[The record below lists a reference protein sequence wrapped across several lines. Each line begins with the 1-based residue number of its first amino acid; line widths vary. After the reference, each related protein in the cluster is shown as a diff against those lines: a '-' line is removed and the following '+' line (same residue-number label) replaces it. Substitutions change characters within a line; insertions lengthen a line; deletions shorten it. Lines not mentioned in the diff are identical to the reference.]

1 MHARWTSARWGS
13 QRVRD
18 VVAPQGASP
27 PRTGERS
34 SEAGI
39 RRRVRVREPR
49 CSRKRASSRWGRSS
63 SRSIKRSM
71 PDSWTSWGSAGVV
84 LLLAR
89 SHPSDALRRAGNGAA
104 GAVPCPRR
112 CRDGTAGRL
121 RADRGGAGGALHAG
135 RALGEG
141 PKALE
146 YTTAAGRDAAAH
158 LAFEDAAAYFEQALE
173 LLDQYAPAD
182 TAPRVELL
190 ISRAEALV
198 CVDEKAGVHE
208 ALRAVEAARANGSA
222 EQFGRAVAVFA
233 QPVSAVMSYP
243 DQVATLLDEAQR
255 RARRRSSCAS
265 GSAHGARGVQ
275 VLRLPAPGPGRS
287 GTRRSCSPAGRDA
300 GDGQTLTAALF
311 ARAVQSGVHRGD
323 DRAARAR

>member
-1 MHARWTSARWGS
+1 
-13 QRVRD
+13 
-18 VVAPQGASP
+18 
-27 PRTGERS
+27 
-34 SEAGI
+34 
-39 RRRVRVREPR
+39 
-49 CSRKRASSRWGRSS
+49 
-63 SRSIKRSM
+63 M
-71 PDSWTSWGSAGVV
+71 PDSCDELAGRRGSYCF
-84 LLLAR
+84 
-89 SHPSDALRRAGNGAA
+89 SHALIRQTLYAELGTGRRAQFHARVGAA
-104 GAVPCPRR
+104 MEQQVGSEPAAAVLAEHF
-112 CRDGTAGRL
+112 TQA
-121 RADRGGAGGALHAG
+121 A
-135 RALGEG
+135 ALGEG

-208 ALRAVEAARANGSA
+208 ALRAVEAARANGSP

-255 RARRRSSCAS
+255 VLGDDHRALRARLMALEAFKY
-265 GSAHGARGVQ
+265 SAYQLQGRDGRALADRAV
-275 VLRLPAPGPGRS
+275 RLA
-287 GTRRSCSPAGRDA
+287 RDA
-300 GDGQTLTAALF
+300 GDAQTLTRGALCP
-311 ARAVQSGVHRGD
+311 RGQSGVHR
-323 DRAARAR
+323 AR